1 MSQTLD
7 LRRPISW
14 RGRILVSLFALL
26 ILTVAWTPRE
36 SPAST
41 PTPAPKSERR
51 MVRGATAR
59 VRAFLKNSQPHT
71 RLLIMQGT
79 FIPHKG
85 RLDLIGFGDGT
96 IEEIKPYEYGLM
108 GDSTLRIVNKNDN
121 SIRDVAPFSIGSL
134 VDMIRVI
141 DGGGQVSNP
150 KLVWDSLPPETVNGI
165 LCRHYKFDIEYG
177 LPGRGADPAAPVPI
191 TRVKG
196 DYWLADLPI
205 NFYNPFAGLTRP
217 KGAFTGEQA
226 TAIATLYKALRT
238 LTVGTV
244 IKFEA
249 RGVIGEGNMN
259 PLIYT
264 RTVNVQDYK
273 VTEVDASLLEPP
285 PNVRDMNPA
294 RRGGPPTDSA
304 GRGRG
309 RGTDT
314 TDGRGRARGDTT
326 SR

>member
-7 LRRPISW
+7 LRRPITW
-14 RGRILVSLFALL
+14 RGRILVSLLALL
-26 ILTVAWTPRE
+26 ILTVAWTP
-36 SPAST
+36 SAAPA
-41 PTPAPKSERR
+41 PTPKSERR

-59 VRAFLKNSQPHT
+59 VRAFLKNTQPHT

-85 RLDLIGFGDGT
+85 RLDVIGAGDGN
-96 IEEIKPYEYGLM
+96 IEEIKHTEYGLT
-108 GDSTLRIVNKNDN
+108 GDSTLQIVNRITNTV
-121 SIRDVAPFSIGSL
+121 RDVPPFSIGSL

-141 DGGGQVSNP
+141 DGGGHVSNP

-177 LPGRGADPAAPVPI
+177 LPGSDPTAIVPI
-191 TRVKG
+191 TRVRG

-226 TAIATLYKALRT
+226 PAIATLYKALRT
-238 LTVGTV
+238 LTHGTV

-249 RGVIGEGNMN
+249 KGVIGEGS
-259 PLIYT
+259 PSAFLYT

-273 VTEVDASLLEPP
+273 VTEVDASLLELP
-285 PNVRDMNPA
+285 PNARGATPPA
-294 RRGGPPTDSA
+294 
-304 GRGRG
+304 GRG

-314 TDGRGRARGDTT
+314 TNGRGSARGDTT